1 MKRLEID
8 TRRGAGRPIVLA
20 VLVVVALVITTVW
33 YREDTAGP
41 LHATRRVVI
50 AASGPFA
57 AAGSWLTTPFRVAG
71 TWFSG
76 LSVDTSDYATLKAQ
90 NLDLKQRL
98 AALEEAKLENE
109 RISQLVEF
117 AKAQDLPTIGARVI
131 GRPTDSRQRTV
142 LIDRGTSSG
151 VARGDAVIAAGGLV
165 GQVVEVT
172 PWTAQVR
179 LVTDSESG
187 VAVLVQRTRANGIVR
202 GTLDGPLA
210 LEFVDKKSA
219 PVVGDVLLTSGLG
232 GVYPKGL
239 VVGEV
244 TTVSA
249 PSTDLF
255 PVVSV
260 QSRVDIGRIEEL
272 LVLKSAAGANTQ
284 VGGGE

>member
-1 MKRLEID
+1 VKRLEID

-20 VLVVVALVITTVW
+20 VLVVVALMITTVW
-33 YREDTAGP
+33 YREDTGGP
-41 LHATRRVVI
+41 LHAARRVVI
-50 AASGPFA
+50 AASSPFA
-57 AAGSWLTTPFRVAG
+57 AAGSWLTTPFRAAG

-76 LSVDTSDYATLKAQ
+76 LSVDTGDYAALKAQ

-210 LEFVDKKSA
+210 LEFVDKKAA

-260 QSRVDIGRIEEL
+260 ESRVDIGRIEEV
-272 LVLKSAAGANTQ
+272 LVLKSAAGTNTQ